1 LNAIFLKKGAEIIEH
16 LEKCVGKNG
25 EFCGVVVGV
34 QDDFLEKI
42 PDEV

>member
-1 LNAIFLKKGAEIIEH
+1 LDAIFLKKCAEIIEH
-16 LEKCVGKNG
+16 LEIGVRQDG

-34 QDDFLEKI
+34 LDDFLRII